1 MLHRDNQWNILILFL
16 IVVIGIILVRHIRT
30 WISFYN
36 TSELEAFE
44 NSRLPPGVKRML
56 TIYKV
61 SWCPHCQRLKQPVD
75 KLEELIRAQPLAS
88 SRLEVVDCEEDPRA
102 CREAGVRSYPT
113 LHLEEE
119 GRAEPIV
126 VPKTVDRENPRELY
140 SLLLKGLPA

>member
-1 MLHRDNQWNILILFL
+1 MLHHNNQWNILVIFL
-16 IVVIGIILVRHIRT
+16 IVASGIILIRHIHIWVSRT
-30 WISFYN
+30 SD
-36 TSELEAFE
+36 FE
-44 NSRLPPGVKRML
+44 TFETSRLPPGVKRML

-61 SWCPHCQRLKQPVD
+61 AWCPHCQRLKEPVG
-75 KLEELIRAQPLAS
+75 KLEELMRVQPLAS

-119 GRAEPIV
+119 GKAEPIV
-126 VPKTVDRENPRELY
+126 VPKTVDRESPRELY